1 MALFK
6 IWIYQE
12 SPSRLKAAQAASG
25 LYPIKV
31 NISADLDRTPEG
43 NRKRKMINTGE
54 ACSSEV
60 FKAMYPP
67 LGETVTP
74 KMKKLAAT
82 AEVIAMKKRIEA
94 IKDKYY
100 SITKDLTID
109 NNPNKIYT
117 IKQLMAAATASH
129 ATKVPFEYSVT
140 LLEYHFNKYIQ
151 DNREFLSKNSIT
163 RMNSALTSFQIFDS
177 LPNHF
182 TSTTAIKKANEFR
195 LNKLKG
201 EHKCKLSIYD
211 IDKSFLTKWQ
221 KYMRDGSNFKDGKPR
236 TLKTING
243 YVKNLTSVLKEAIN
257 SDIVAYDISMMP
269 IGQNKKKQYQAPSP
283 QKHEAQIP
291 RYLDSEDLQK
301 LKDYKPESEQE
312 ELAKD
317 VWLLS
322 YYLGGCNAVDLCNF
336 RKSNIVKEHN
346 QLVFYRRKNSMKQSQ
361 TVSRVPLTDE
371 ALKLIEK
378 YKPEPFELKAFTNPK
393 DVQKAL
399 YGSKQNISGASGDI
413 LYLMNFHQNS
423 ANVENTSDNLRRNL
437 NKRYLKDIALK
448 TNMKQSLNFQ
458 MARHTC
464 FSNLLKEGAT
474 FAEIME
480 ISGHSRTDTLRNY
493 LNALRPKDMHKLA
506 EKL

>member
-54 ACSSEV
+54 ACSAEV
-60 FKAMYPP
+60 FKAMYPS

-117 IKQLMAAATASH
+117 IKQLMAAAASH
-129 ATKVPFEYSVT
+129 ATKAPFEYSVT

-151 DNREFLSKNSIT
+151 ENKEYISKSQIT
-163 RMNSALTSFQIFDS
+163 RMNSALNCFEIFS
-177 LPNHF
+177 LLPKNYN
-182 TSTTAIKKANEFR
+182 SKTAVSIANKYRLKKSKGDHVS
-195 LNKLKG
+195 KLTV
-201 EHKCKLSIYD
+201 YD
-211 IDKSFLTKWQ
+211 IDKPFLTKWQ
-221 KYMRDGSNFKDGKPR
+221 KYMREGSNFKDGKPR
-236 TLKTING
+236 TLMTING
-243 YVKNLTSVLKEAIN
+243 YVKNLALVLREAVS
-257 SDIVAYDISMMP
+257 SDILNYDLSMLP

-283 QKHEAQIP
+283 QKHEAKIP
-291 RYLDSEDLQK
+291 TYLDEEDLQK
-301 LKDYKPESEQE
+301 LKEYKPESYQE

-322 YYLGGCNAVDLCNF
+322 YYLGGCNATDIVNF
-336 RKSNIVKEHN
+336 RKANIVKEHQ
-346 QLVFYRRKNSMKQSQ
+346 QLVFYRNKNRTKQSQ
-361 TVSRVPLTDE
+361 TISRVPLSE
-371 ALKLIEK
+371 EGLKLIEK

-423 ANVENTSDNLRRNL
+423 TNVENTASNLRSFL
-437 NKRYLKDIALK
+437 NKRYLKDIASK
-448 TNMKQSLNFQ
+448 TNMKQALNFR

-493 LNALRPKDMHKLA
+493 LNALRPKDMHKLV

>member
-54 ACSSEV
+54 ACSAEV

-117 IKQLMAAATASH
+117 IKQLMAAAAASH

-177 LPNHF
+177 LPNQF
-182 TSTTAIKKANEFR
+182 TSTTAIKKGNEFR

-269 IGQNKKKQYQAPSP
+269 IGQNKKTQYQIPSP
-283 QKHEAQIP
+283 QKNEAQIP

-312 ELAKD
+312 EEAKD

-322 YYLGGCNAVDLCNF
+322 YYLGGCNAVDLVNF
-336 RKSNIVKEHN
+336 RRSNIVKEHN
-346 QLVFYRRKNSMKQSQ
+346 QLVFYRYKNRTKQSQ

-371 ALKLIEK
+371 ALKLIDK
-378 YKPEPFELKAFTNPK
+378 YKEATNRAITV
-393 DVQKAL
+393 DT
-399 YGSKQNISGASGDI
+399 SKEAISGIPFGE
-413 LYLMNFHQNS
+413 YLLNFHQNS
-423 ANVENTSDNLRRNL
+423 NNVENTSDNLRRRM
-437 NKRYLKDIALK
+437 NKRPLKDIALK

-464 FSNLLKEGAT
+464 FSNLQREGAT
-474 FAEIME
+474 FNEMLE
-480 ISGHSRTDTLRNY
+480 ISGHSRTETLRNY
-493 LNALRPKDMHKLA
+493 LNDLRPKDMHKLA

>member
-67 LGETVTP
+67 LGETVNS

-117 IKQLMAAATASH
+117 IKQLMAAAAASH

-163 RMNSALTSFQIFDS
+163 RMNSALTSFQIFAS

-182 TSTTAIKKANEFR
+182 TSTTSIKKANEFR

-291 RYLDSEDLQK
+291 TYLDDEDLQK
-301 LKDYKPESEQE
+301 LKDYKPESYQE

-317 VWLLS
+317 FWLLS
-322 YYLGGCNAVDLCNF
+322 YYLGGCNAVDLCEF
-336 RKSNIVKEHN
+336 RRSNIVEEYT
-346 QLVFYRRKNSMKQSQ
+346 QIVFYRNKNRTKQSQ
-361 TVSRVPLTDE
+361 TISRVPLTDE

-378 YKPEPFELKAFTNPK
+378 YQAKPKIMYPGE
-393 DVQKAL
+393 
-399 YGSKQNISGASGDI
+399 
-413 LYLMNFHQNS
+413 YLLNFQENS
-423 ANVENTSDNLRRNL
+423 ANVENTASNLRSFL

-448 TNMKQSLNFQ
+448 TNMKQSLNFR

-493 LNALRPKDMHKLA
+493 LNALRPKDMHKLV